1 MKKKSLLILLAL
13 LTAAT
18 AGYFLKEALA
28 PKGISVFL
36 PDQAGNWRA
45 IVTAIPSEATQENL
59 ERAMRLLLTGFPE
72 RGLAPVFPPEIAYYS
87 VLVQNETAIEINFKQ
102 GYAEMPDL
110 QRGLC
115 EAALIHTF
123 TGFSEIS
130 RVYLYEEGMPLSSL
144 DRHLAFERRAGDAYL
159 SFADSTERMITE
171 TEVLYFFD
179 KQKGKLTAVRQN
191 VSRPVYESRGKALL
205 LALQRDPTE
214 EGLNSLLG
222 SNVTINDV
230 RIRSRV
236 CYVDFDQDFVKFYAE
251 MGANKFFLIYSLVN
265 SLTSLDKVEYVQ
277 FLINGEN
284 PEKYN
289 ETLALKML
297 FRKNLVYVESL

>member
-1 MKKKSLLILLAL
+1 M
-13 LTAAT
+13 
-18 AGYFLKEALA
+18 
-28 PKGISVFL
+28 
-36 PDQAGNWRA
+36 
-45 IVTAIPSEATQENL
+45 
-59 ERAMRLLLTGFPE
+59 
-72 RGLAPVFPPEIAYYS
+72 
-87 VLVQNETAIEINFKQ
+87 
-102 GYAEMPDL
+102 
-110 QRGLC
+110 
-115 EAALIHTF
+115 
-123 TGFSEIS
+123 
-130 RVYLYEEGMPLSSL
+130 SSL

-179 KQKGKLTAVRQN
+179 KQRGKLTAVRQN